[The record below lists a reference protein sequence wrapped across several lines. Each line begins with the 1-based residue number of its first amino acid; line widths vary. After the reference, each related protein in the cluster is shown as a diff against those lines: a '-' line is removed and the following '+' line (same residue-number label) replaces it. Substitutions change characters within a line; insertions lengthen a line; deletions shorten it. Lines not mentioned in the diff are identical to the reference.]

1 MIFVSHQDV
10 AGKDLEFLK
19 LMSVTNVCYVDEYLT
34 YYRILSGGNLS
45 SNYKDY
51 ELKQRKS

>member
-1 MIFVSHQDV
+1 
-10 AGKDLEFLK
+10 
-19 LMSVTNVCYVDEYLT
+19 MSVTNVCYVDEYLT

-51 ELKQRKS
+51 ELKTTKELEVFNRMKDWVHNKSKDLI